1 MKKIINLA
9 VKNPVTVLMAVL
21 AILLLG
27 KISYD
32 KLNVELLPSLN
43 SPRLFVEIN
52 AGERPPEEI
61 EKQFVKNM
69 ESMISRQSDVKNVSS
84 VIKVGIARITVEYAW
99 RKDMDEAFL
108 DLEKAMNSFTQDT
121 RISELKITQNDPNT
135 APVILI
141 GLSHNKIKDMAEL
154 RRMADSY
161 VRNELMRVDGI
172 ADVTLS
178 GDEISNMIIETD
190 PYKLEA
196 FNLTVDNIA
205 SRIQESN
212 QRISGGRVSELGLQY
227 LVTGVNMLTDEESF
241 GNIILGYKA
250 TETSTGTSAA
260 ASNEFIPVSKAP
272 IYLRDVADIRFENK
286 VPENIV
292 RVNGERSIGIS
303 VYKEIDYNTVQ
314 AVDGL
319 KERLSQIEKA
329 LPGYEFNIIS
339 NQATFINNSIGEVKN
354 SAVMGVILAVL
365 VLFVFLRRVGTTLI
379 VSLSIPISIVAT
391 FNMMYFGGL
400 TLNIMTLGG
409 LALGAG
415 MLVDNAIV
423 VIESIFRNQERGLS
437 VREAI
442 LCGTSEVAGAV
453 TASTLTTIVVF
464 LPIVYLHGATGELFK
479 DEAWTVTFSLLSSLF
494 VAILVIP
501 TLYDKIFGKKKQSNN
516 DAKSLQ
522 IKGYG
527 AFLKRLLNRRGMV
540 IIGAVVLVV
549 ATCFIIPFV
558 GTEFMP
564 KAEGNTVNLR
574 VKMSEGTRL
583 ERTSSAVAGI
593 EKMIFNMT
601 QDSGCVVYSHV
612 GSGASSQ
619 NMVFEG
625 DNTATMKVVL
635 SDKSKLSPDELI
647 SELSEQTRGVEGLEL
662 SFFQD
667 ENSLGSLIGSEG
679 APLVVEI
686 KGEELDVLS
695 ELTNRA
701 KTAVDSVDC
710 LYNVVSS
717 VENGAPEIIITVN
730 RVVAG
735 MNNINVSSII
745 SQIQQHLDGK
755 EAGQMD
761 YRGEMRD
768 IIVKVPGI
776 SLSDLNNLIITNGE
790 KKFRLIE
797 LAEIKES
804 VAPKEIYRNNQN
816 RIAKITA
823 NIDENISLDKA
834 AEKVREAVSGIDLP
848 PNYSI
853 NVTGEEEKRS
863 ESIHSLLLA
872 LVLSVVLVYMV
883 MASQFESLLHP
894 FTILL
899 TIPLAVVGAIWL
911 FFVTG
916 TTINIMGVIGIVM
929 LVGIAVNNSIILV
942 DRIGQIKDSGVDL
955 EEAIAQAGQQRI
967 RPILMTSLTT
977 ILALV
982 PMSLGIGEGA
992 DLSAPMAIAVIGG
1005 LLTSTLL
1012 SLIVIPCVYY
1022 VFESAKMRLMKK
1034 NR

>member
-9 VKNPVTVLMAVL
+9 VKNPITVLMAVL

-52 AGERPPEEI
+52 AGERPPAEI
-61 EKQFVKNM
+61 EKQFVKSM
-69 ESMISRQSDVKNVSS
+69 ESMISRQSDVKSVSS
-84 VIKVGIARITVEYAW
+84 IIKVGTARITVEYAW

-108 DLEKAMNSFTQDT
+108 DLEKSMNSFAQDS

-141 GLSHNKIKDMAEL
+141 GLSHKKIKDMAEL
-154 RRMADSY
+154 RKVADSY
-161 VRNELMRVDGI
+161 VRNELMRVEGV

-205 SRIQESN
+205 TRIQESN

-250 TETSTGTSAA
+250 TETSTGTSTAVA
-260 ASNEFIPVSKAP
+260 NEFIPVSKAP
-272 IYLRDVADIRFENK
+272 IYLRDVANIRFENK
-286 VPENIV
+286 VPDNIV

-303 VYKEIDYNTVQ
+303 VYKEMDYNTVK

-354 SAVMGVILAVL
+354 SAVMGVVLAVI
-365 VLFVFLRRVGTTLI
+365 VLFVFLRRAGTTLI
-379 VSLSIPISIVAT
+379 VALSIPISIVAT

-437 VREAI
+437 LREAI
-442 LCGTSEVAGAV
+442 ICGTSEVAGAV

-479 DEAWTVTFSLLSSLF
+479 DEAWTVTFSLVSSLF

-501 TLYDKIFGKKKQSNN
+501 TLYDNVFRKKKQSFS

-527 AFLKRLLNRRGMV
+527 DFLKRLLRSRWKV
-540 IIGAVVLVV
+540 ITGAVILIGI
-549 ATCFIIPFV
+549 TCFIIPFV

-564 KAEGNTVNLR
+564 KAEGNTVNIK

-593 EKMIFNMT
+593 ENMIFSMT
-601 QDSGCVVYSHV
+601 QDSGCVVYSHI

-625 DNTATMKVVL
+625 DNTASMKVIL
-635 SDKSKLSPDELI
+635 SDESKLSPDELI
-647 SELSEQTRGVEGLEL
+647 SELSESTGGIEGMEL

-667 ENSLGSLIGSEG
+667 ENSLGSLMGSEG
-679 APLVVEI
+679 APLVIEI

-695 ELTNRA
+695 ELTNRV
-701 KTAVDSVDC
+701 KSQVDSVDC

-735 MNNINVSSII
+735 MNNINISSII

-776 SLSDLNNLIITNGE
+776 AISDLNNLIITNGE

-804 VAPKEIYRNNQN
+804 VAPKEIYRLNQN

-823 NIDENISLDKA
+823 NIDEKVTLDKA
-834 AEKVREAVSGIDLP
+834 AERVREAVSNIDLP
-848 PNYSI
+848 LNYSI
-853 NVTGEEEKRS
+853 KVTGEEEKRA
-863 ESIHSLLLA
+863 ESLHSLLLA

-899 TIPLAVVGAIWL
+899 TIPLAVVGAVWL
-911 FFVTG
+911 FFITG

-942 DRIGQIKDSGVDL
+942 DRIGQIKESGVDL
-955 EEAIAQAGQQRI
+955 EDAIAKAGQQRI

-1022 VFESAKMRLMKK
+1022 VFESAKMRLMKN

>member
-9 VKNPVTVLMAVL
+9 VKNPITVLMAVL

-52 AGERPPEEI
+52 AGERPPAEI
-61 EKQFVKNM
+61 EKQFVKSM
-69 ESMISRQSDVKNVSS
+69 ESMISRQSDVKSVSS
-84 VIKVGIARITVEYAW
+84 IIKVGTARITVEYAW

-108 DLEKAMNSFTQDT
+108 DLEKSMNSFAQDS

-141 GLSHNKIKDMAEL
+141 GLSHKKIKDMAEL
-154 RRMADSY
+154 RKVADSY
-161 VRNELMRVDGI
+161 VRNELMRVEGV

-205 SRIQESN
+205 TRIQESN

-250 TETSTGTSAA
+250 TETSTGTSTAVA
-260 ASNEFIPVSKAP
+260 NEFIPVSKAP
-272 IYLRDVADIRFENK
+272 IYLRDVANIRFENK
-286 VPENIV
+286 VPDNIV

-303 VYKEIDYNTVQ
+303 VYKEMDYNTVK

-354 SAVMGVILAVL
+354 SAVMGVVLAVI
-365 VLFVFLRRVGTTLI
+365 VLFVFLRRAGTTLI
-379 VSLSIPISIVAT
+379 VALSIPISIVAT

-437 VREAI
+437 LREAI
-442 LCGTSEVAGAV
+442 ICGTSEVAGAV

-479 DEAWTVTFSLLSSLF
+479 DEAWTVTFSLVSSLF

-501 TLYDKIFGKKKQSNN
+501 TLYDNVFRKKKQSFS

-527 AFLKRLLNRRGMV
+527 DFLKRLLKSRWKV
-540 IIGAVVLVV
+540 ITGAVILIGI
-549 ATCFIIPFV
+549 TCFIIPFV

-564 KAEGNTVNLR
+564 KAEGNTVNIK

-583 ERTSSAVAGI
+583 ERTSSAVSGI
-593 EKMIFNMT
+593 ENMIFSMT
-601 QDSGCVVYSHV
+601 QDSGCVVYSHI

-625 DNTATMKVVL
+625 DNTASMKVIL
-635 SDKSKLSPDELI
+635 SDESKLSPDELI
-647 SELSEQTRGVEGLEL
+647 SELSESTGGIEGMEL

-667 ENSLGSLIGSEG
+667 ENSLGSLMGSEG
-679 APLVVEI
+679 APLVIEI

-695 ELTNRA
+695 ELTNRV
-701 KTAVDSVDC
+701 KSQVDSVDC

-735 MNNINVSSII
+735 MNNINISSII

-776 SLSDLNNLIITNGE
+776 AISDLNNLIITNGE

-804 VAPKEIYRNNQN
+804 VAPKEIYRLNQN

-823 NIDENISLDKA
+823 NIDEKVTLDKA
-834 AEKVREAVSGIDLP
+834 AERVREAVSNIDLP
-848 PNYSI
+848 LNYSI
-853 NVTGEEEKRS
+853 KVTGEEEKRA
-863 ESIHSLLLA
+863 ESLHSLLLA

-899 TIPLAVVGAIWL
+899 TIPLAVVGAVWL
-911 FFVTG
+911 FFITG

-942 DRIGQIKDSGVDL
+942 DRIGQIKESGVDL
-955 EEAIAQAGQQRI
+955 EDAIAKAGQQRI

-1022 VFESAKMRLMKK
+1022 VFESAKMRLMKN